1 MDRAEC
7 LLFFGEKT
15 HQNHSITTKK
25 NKPFILYYWQ
35 CFFDKKPKGM
45 RWDKIHFLKKLK
57 TPWPSLAMRC

>member
-25 NKPFILYYWQ
+25 ISLS
-35 CFFDKKPKGM
+35 FFTIGSVFSIKKPKGM
-45 RWDKIHFLKKLK
+45 RWDKIHF
-57 TPWPSLAMRC
+57 